1 MILSVMIVAMKRYII
16 LFAASL
22 LLMLNIGFFSFS
34 SEAPL
39 PTRADSEIYAV
50 AENAEVWFYGA
61 ENEEEKLFCIPR
73 TYYVKVLSRGETFS
87 VCEYLRDSAPYQKIV
102 GYCLSDSLTFVDFVP
117 KRPFLYREVTVE
129 YILPLHGSI
138 GSGKFTSLK
147 ETFVYYGNR
156 YENGQLY
163 FYVGKNGEFDYI
175 PASEELVYELNDD
188 FLPDPEAPVSGTNAS
203 EGLSAVQIVLIT
215 LSAVAVLVIAVF
227 VARGKRSPAP
237 DNLEP

>member
-22 LLMLNIGFFSFS
+22 LLTLNIGFFSLS
-34 SEAPL
+34 PEAPL
-39 PTRADSEIYAV
+39 SARADGELYAV
-50 AENAEVWFYGA
+50 AESAEVWFYAA

-73 TYYVKVLSRGETFS
+73 TYYVKVLSHGEIFS
-87 VCEYLRDSAPYQKIV
+87 VCEYLKDSAPYQKIV
-102 GYCLSDSLTFVDFVP
+102 GYCKSDSLTFVDFVP

-129 YILPLHGSI
+129 YTLPLRAEL

-163 FYVGKNGEFDYI
+163 FYVGKKGEFDYI

-188 FLPDPEAPVSGTNAS
+188 YLPDPEAPVAGTNAG

-215 LSAVAVLVIAVF
+215 LSAVAVLVVAVF

-237 DNLEP
+237 ENPEP